1 MKLTMFAELICGLV
15 FYRIF
20 KRFFFDDDAE
30 FDLDSSRFNALTAV
44 AKRLEKL
51 YAGSKVY
58 VGLQIPDPDS
68 ASRKNIDLVLVTNH
82 EAIVISV
89 KNVSGF
95 VSVDK
100 DGNWVCTD
108 KKHRRTDRLPN
119 PVPEIEHL
127 VSILEGYL
135 EQRGVALPEGYL
147 SYKVICPDPNFCQS
161 VPFPPEV
168 ITYGQWTQLKPEHNS
183 SYSGW
188 IKGALFRGK
197 KSQESFSEKLNSVLC
212 TAPACDRL
220 EVKGNKCILGEFLEF
235 KGKQEDLRALRK
247 IKRSKVSHMTFQKTS
262 MFSFVHSEVQVLYAL
277 CDYRVEGPSWSSQW
291 KEVAVRSSTEVLFR
305 PQNST
310 RLCKYKLSTI
320 TSISLSV

>member
-1 MKLTMFAELICGLV
+1 MIAELICGLV
-15 FYRIF
+15 FYRIL
-20 KRFFFDDDAE
+20 KRFFFDDDAQL
-30 FDLDSSRFNALTAV
+30 DLDSSRFNVLFAV

-51 YAGSKVY
+51 YVGSKVY

-68 ASRKNIDLVLVTNH
+68 ASRKNIDLVLVTNR
-82 EAIVISV
+82 EATLISV
-89 KNVSGF
+89 TNISGF

-108 KKHRRTDRLPN
+108 RKNRRTECLPD
-119 PVPEIEHL
+119 PVAETEHL

-147 SYKVICPDPNFCQS
+147 SYKVICPNPNFCQS
-161 VPFPPEV
+161 NPFPSEV
-168 ITYGQWTQLKPEHNS
+168 ITYAQWAQLKPEQKS

-188 IKGALFRGK
+188 IKDALFRGK

-212 TAPACDRL
+212 TAPTCDRL

-235 KGKQEDLRALRK
+235 KGKQDDLQALRK
-247 IKRSKVSHMTFQKTS
+247 IKRSKVSHLTVQKTS
-262 MFSFVHSEVQVLYAL
+262 MFAFAHTEVQVSFAL
-277 CDYRVEGPSWSSQW
+277 RDYRVEGPSWSSQW
-291 KEVAVRSSTEVLFR
+291 QEVDVRSSTEVVFR

>member
-1 MKLTMFAELICGLV
+1 MFAELICGLV
-15 FYRIF
+15 FYQIF
-20 KRFFFDDDAE
+20 KRFFFGDDAE
-30 FDLDSSRFNALTAV
+30 FDLDSSCFNALSAV

-51 YAGSKVY
+51 YVGSKVY

-100 DGNWVCTD
+100 DGNWVCAD
-108 KKHRRTDRLPN
+108 RKNRRTERLPD
-119 PVPEIEHL
+119 PVAETEHL

-135 EQRGVALPEGYL
+135 EKRGVALPEGYL
-147 SYKVICPDPNFCQS
+147 SYKVICPDPNFGQS
-161 VPFPPEV
+161 DLLPPEV
-168 ITYGQWTQLKPEHNS
+168 ITYGQWTQLKPDQNT

-220 EVKGNKCILGEFLEF
+220 EFKGNKCILGEFLEF
-235 KGKQEDLRALRK
+235 KGKQDDLQALRK

-262 MFSFVHSEVQVLYAL
+262 MFAFAHSEVQVLFAL
-277 CDYRVEGPSWSSQW
+277 RDYRVEGPSWSSQW